1 MDTNLFN
8 FLLELSVLKS
18 IQVLVTYCHPSLAFF
33 DFFFCYYS
41 WINLDQNRR
50 YQATNPNAASATAN
64 PTGDQENQSS
74 QKTPQSQQ
82 THTNGVLLKASQK
95 DLECKYPTFR
105 CKKKIENK
113 QALNSYFT
121 YLLNKT
127 KLGFYLHSK
136 KNERVG

>member
-82 THTNGVLLKASQK
+82 TIHTNGVLLKASQK

-105 CKKKIENK
+105 CKKKDRKTNK
-113 QALNSYFT
+113 HSFLT
-121 YLLNKT
+121 PLTLL
-127 KLGFYLHSK
+127 Y
-136 KNERVG
+136 

>member
-1 MDTNLFN
+1 MT
-8 FLLELSVLKS
+8 KS
-18 IQVLVTYCHPSLAFF
+18 IQVLVTPLLSLT
-33 DFFFCYYS
+33 FFFCYYS

-105 CKKKIENK
+105 CKKRQKTNK
-113 QALNSYFT
+113 HSILTSLT
-121 YLLNKT
+121 YLT
-127 KLGFYLHSK
+127 KLIWGSTYTAKKINGLVSFWHTYRMGF
-136 KNERVG
+136 

>member
-1 MDTNLFN
+1 M
-8 FLLELSVLKS
+8 LKS

-64 PTGDQENQSS
+64 PTGDTQETQSS

-82 THTNGVLLKASQK
+82 TIHTNGVLLKASQK

-105 CKKKIENK
+105 CKKKDRK
-113 QALNSYFT
+113 QTSTQFLTSLT
-121 YLLNKT
+121 YLLNQT
-127 KLGFYLHSK
+127 NLGFCLHSNGLRFWHK
-136 KNERVG
+136 GLGFETV

>member
-1 MDTNLFN
+1 M
-8 FLLELSVLKS
+8 LKS

-74 QKTPQSQQ
+74 QKIPQSQQ

-105 CKKKIENK
+105 CKKKENK

-121 YLLNKT
+121 YLLNQT
-127 KLGFYLHSK
+127 NLGFYLHSK
-136 KNERVG
+136 KKMS

>member
-1 MDTNLFN
+1 M
-8 FLLELSVLKS
+8 ELSVLKS

-33 DFFFCYYS
+33 WQVFFFCYYS

-105 CKKKIENK
+105 CKKNRK
-113 QALNSYFT
+113 QTSTQFLTSLT
-121 YLLNKT
+121 YLT
-127 KLGFYLHSK
+127 KLIWGSTYTAK
-136 KNERVG
+136 KWAGWS